1 MKIKDNIKLSELL
14 NFKFSKDYSYS
25 GGSIYRGCKK
35 IIKGYE
41 FVVTEET
48 EIDNYIYTTHFTLL
62 IIDKQTREIELFYNN
77 YKEYSNFGSLEQK
90 AKEKIE
96 QLKQANLIED

>member
-1 MKIKDNIKLSELL
+1 MKIKSNINLTELL
-14 NFKFSKDYSYS
+14 NFKFSKDYYYS

-35 IIKGYE
+35 IVKGYE
-41 FVVTEET
+41 YVVTEET

-62 IIDKQTREIELFYNN
+62 IIDKQTREIELFYKN